1 MRFEELK
8 GYIEQK
14 VIDIDFI
21 EKENLNIKID
31 DLIVFLKNGASYYIK
46 DVRDE
51 KKEYFQI
58 SLKKNNDRVF
68 TDELIDR
75 KKTYLAKL
83 TDMKTIEVLVY
94 NEEEMS
100 INNFSI
106 LRNDYFKI
114 KKNKNS
120 KKYKELKKYIERDI
134 EKNYVFK
141 SQGMSYI
148 FFGKLKDS
156 EKEEYSLLGINSIL
170 TLERKKNE
178 FY

>member
-21 EKENLNIKID
+21 EKEKMNIKID
-31 DLIVFLKNGASYYIK
+31 YLIGFLKFGEKYYIK
-46 DVRDE
+46 DIRNE

-58 SLKKNNDRVF
+58 SLKRNNDRVF
-68 TDELIDR
+68 IDELIDR

-83 TDMKTIEVLVY
+83 TDMETIEVIVY

-106 LRNDYFKI
+106 FRNEYLKI
-114 KKNKNS
+114 KKNKN
-120 KKYKELKKYIERDI
+120 Y
-134 EKNYVFK
+134 
-141 SQGMSYI
+141 
-148 FFGKLKDS
+148 
-156 EKEEYSLLGINSIL
+156 
-170 TLERKKNE
+170 
-178 FY
+178 

>member
-114 KKNKNS
+114 KKK
-120 KKYKELKKYIERDI
+120 
-134 EKNYVFK
+134 
-141 SQGMSYI
+141 
-148 FFGKLKDS
+148 
-156 EKEEYSLLGINSIL
+156 
-170 TLERKKNE
+170 
-178 FY
+178 

>member
-21 EKENLNIKID
+21 EKEKMNIKID
-31 DLIVFLKNGASYYIK
+31 YLIGFLKFGEKYYIK
-46 DVRDE
+46 DIRNE

-58 SLKKNNDRVF
+58 SLKRNNDRVF
-68 TDELIDR
+68 IDELIDR

-83 TDMKTIEVLVY
+83 TDMETIEVIVY

-106 LRNDYFKI
+106 FRNEYLKI
-114 KKNKNS
+114 KKNKNCYFIFLRVS
-120 KKYKELKKYIERDI
+120 
-134 EKNYVFK
+134 FK
-141 SQGMSYI
+141 I
-148 FFGKLKDS
+148 K
-156 EKEEYSLLGINSIL
+156 
-170 TLERKKNE
+170 
-178 FY
+178 

>member
-68 TDELIDR
+68 IDELIDR

-114 KKNKNS
+114 KKIKTLKN
-120 KKYKELKKYIERDI
+120 I
-134 EKNYVFK
+134 KN
-141 SQGMSYI
+141 
-148 FFGKLKDS
+148 
-156 EKEEYSLLGINSIL
+156 
-170 TLERKKNE
+170 
-178 FY
+178 